1 MGKNGNRAS
10 CKRQLRDK
18 VSVRLGPISSSL
30 PRRLA
35 RRRLFAE
42 FVLGLVDHFFDG
54 SFYGFPI
61 GLQGRGVTYE
71 YQGVELLQLAVCLPH
86 QSVCFPN
93 PSFCP
98 IAFRRFVMNLLSY
111 YKAHQG

>member
-1 MGKNGNRAS
+1 M
-10 CKRQLRDK
+10 
-18 VSVRLGPISSSL
+18 
-30 PRRLA
+30 A

-54 SFYGFPI
+54 SFNGFPI
-61 GLQGRGVTYE
+61 GLQGGGVTYE

-86 QSVCFPN
+86 QSVRFPN
-93 PSFCP
+93 PSLGP
-98 IAFRRFVMNLLSY
+98 IAFHGSVVNLLSY